1 MDDNR
6 YEIRL
11 SGSGGQGIIL
21 AALILAEA
29 SGVFDKKEV
38 CQTQSYGPE
47 ARGGKSRAD
56 VVISDTPIDY
66 PKTRALDFLLAMNQ
80 AACDAYFKDLKPSGL
95 LLVDTHLVEQLP
107 TDRAVAIPFQE
118 IAIKRIGNEMTA
130 NMVAVGS
137 LGVLSRAVRIRSLEK
152 ALLRRVPPK
161 SVEMNLRAL
170 RAGAKAARKIDLDAL
185 PGTVTSE
192 EDEV

>member
-1 MDDNR
+1 MNDNR

-21 AALILAEA
+21 AALVLAEA

-56 VVISDTPIDY
+56 VVISDAPIDY

-80 AACDAYFKDLKPSGL
+80 AACDAYFQDLKPQGI

-107 TDRAVAIPFQE
+107 TDRAVSLPFQE
-118 IAIKRIGNEMTA
+118 IAIKRMGYEMTA
-130 NMVAVGS
+130 NMVAVGA
-137 LGVLSRAVRIRSLEK
+137 LGVLSQAVRIKSLEK
-152 ALLRRVPPK
+152 ALARRVPAK
-161 SVEMNLRAL
+161 SIELNLKAL
-170 RAGAKAARKIDLDAL
+170 RAGAKAARKIDLDIL
-185 PGTVTSE
+185 PRTVTPE
-192 EDEV
+192 EEEV